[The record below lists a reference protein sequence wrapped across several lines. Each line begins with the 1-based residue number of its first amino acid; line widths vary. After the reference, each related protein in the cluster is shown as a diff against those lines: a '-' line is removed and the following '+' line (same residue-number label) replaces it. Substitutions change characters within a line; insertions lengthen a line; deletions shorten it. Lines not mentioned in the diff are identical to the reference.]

1 MKTPTHNPN
10 PALARLSSAV
20 VIALVFSGCA
30 TSSLTQQRPPLPS
43 PSPAGTVNYPR
54 QVGPLGTVG
63 ILVFLE
69 DSPLRIQQPLARGE
83 AVKQAIT
90 EGARALVPEPRGES
104 EKASSAPPAAVVM
117 IGAVNGVQTAF
128 AAAWAPFGA
137 ALGAGRGAWH
147 GIPEAKFYPAL
158 NGVTNVQNQ
167 IPITEETTRRLI
179 TQMRAATGTTLHR
192 DGALPLGQYDTYL
205 ELYHSDRA
213 LSGDRT
219 INPTLQLRLGYR
231 CRLLRASDYSEI
243 DTFRVAYRSDGRKFV
258 EWGANNGAP
267 LRGEMDRGMAEIV
280 NQMTTELARYDLR
293 PTRPPLTVSTTTA
306 PLNLAKSTSR

>member
-10 PALARLSSAV
+10 PVLARLSSTV

-63 ILVFLE
+63 IIAFLE

-83 AVKQAIT
+83 AVKKASR
-90 EGARALVPEPRGES
+90 EGARALVPDPDAFDRTVFPLG
-104 EKASSAPPAAVVM
+104 AAAVD
-117 IGAVNGVQTAF
+117 GVQTAF
-128 AAAWAPFGA
+128 AAVWAPFGA
-137 ALGAGRGAWH
+137 ALGARRGAWQ

-192 DGALPLGQYDTYL
+192 DGALPPGQYDTYL
-205 ELYHSDRA
+205 ELYHADRA

-219 INPTLQLRLGYR
+219 INPTLQLKLGYR
-231 CRLLRASDYSEI
+231 CRLLRASDHCEI

-258 EWGANNGAP
+258 EWGANSGAL

-280 NQMTTELARYDLR
+280 IQMTTELARYNLR
-293 PTRPPLTVSTTTA
+293 PTRTPLTASTTTA
-306 PLNLAKSTSR
+306 PLNLAKSTPR